1 MWPKS
6 EDRKRKAKADT
17 KKRTKYSTIESSM
30 IHHKLS
36 MTSLFAVIMMVVT
49 FNALAD
55 EASVKAPVEVY
66 WEDLVPEGFNEL
78 APPSVQH
85 NGEMSQLQPDA
96 PVVDTFDGKRVK
108 IPGFVVPLEG
118 TAELTTEFLLVP
130 YFGACI
136 HVPPPPS
143 NQIVYVKF
151 EEGVRID
158 NIYDAIWVT
167 GKLSTDG
174 WKGDIA
180 SVGYRLTGEAIEG
193 F

>member
-1 MWPKS
+1 MLKVMG
-6 EDRKRKAKADT
+6 KAWVLALVILLP
-17 KKRTKYSTIESSM
+17 SFFAFSAPES
-30 IHHKLS
+30 I
-36 MTSLFAVIMMVVT
+36 
-49 FNALAD
+49 D
-55 EASVKAPVEVY
+55 EPIEVY

-78 APPSVQH
+78 APPAVQH

-96 PVVDTFDGKRVK
+96 PVVDTFDGKWVK

-118 TAELTTEFLLVP
+118 TPEHTTEFLLVP

-136 HVPPPPS
+136 HVPPPAS
-143 NQIVYVKF
+143 NQIVYVTF
-151 EEGVRID
+151 EEGIPLD

-167 GKLSTDG
+167 GELTTEG

-180 SVGYRLTGEAIEG
+180 SVGYRLKGIEVSA

>member
-1 MWPKS
+1 MYNLKQ
-6 EDRKRKAKADT
+6 T
-17 KKRTKYSTIESSM
+17 V
-30 IHHKLS
+30 
-36 MTSLFAVIMMVVT
+36 TSLFAVLMMVVS
-49 FNALAD
+49 FNSLAD
-55 EASVKAPVEVY
+55 ETPIEVY
-66 WEDLVPEGFNEL
+66 WEDLVP
-78 APPSVQH
+78 
-85 NGEMSQLQPDA
+85 
-96 PVVDTFDGKRVK
+96 TFDGKRVK

-167 GKLSTDG
+167 GELSTDG

-180 SVGYRLTGEAIEG
+180 SVGYRLKGEVVEG

>member
-1 MWPKS
+1 MNLRVS
-6 EDRKRKAKADT
+6 CYAVA
-17 KKRTKYSTIESSM
+17 M
-30 IHHKLS
+30 F
-36 MTSLFAVIMMVVT
+36 SLI
-49 FNALAD
+49 LAFTVSAN
-55 EASVKAPVEVY
+55 EPTEVY

-78 APPSVQH
+78 APNGVNHDNRMAQVQP
-85 NGEMSQLQPDA
+85 NA
-96 PVVDTFDGKRVK
+96 PVVEKYDGMRVK

-118 TAELTTEFLLVP
+118 TVDSTTEFLLVP

-151 EEGVRID
+151 EEGIAIS
-158 NIYDAIWVT
+158 NLSDAIWVT
-167 GKLSTDG
+167 GTLSTDG

-180 SVGYRLTGEAIEG
+180 SVGYRLTGENVAP

>member
-1 MWPKS
+1 MKLLHIMLCAFMLSSPLAFA
-6 EDRKRKAKADT
+6 EDT
-17 KKRTKYSTIESSM
+17 
-30 IHHKLS
+30 
-36 MTSLFAVIMMVVT
+36 
-49 FNALAD
+49 
-55 EASVKAPVEVY
+55 PEVY
-66 WEDLVPEGFNEL
+66 WEDLVPQGFNPL
-78 APPSVQH
+78 TAPSVSH
-85 NGEMSQLQPDA
+85 DSKMTQLQPDA
-96 PVVDTFDGKRVK
+96 PVVHKYDGMTVK

-151 EEGVRID
+151 EKGVPVD
-158 NIYDAIWVT
+158 NLYDAIWVT
-167 GKLSTDG
+167 GVLSTDG

-180 SVGYRLTGEAIEG
+180 SVGYRLTGIEVSP

>member
-1 MWPKS
+1 MQFLKTTWS
-6 EDRKRKAKADT
+6 LTLALCVM
-17 KKRTKYSTIESSM
+17 M
-30 IHHKLS
+30 ISLS
-36 MTSLFAVIMMVVT
+36 LSA
-49 FNALAD
+49 NN
-55 EASVKAPVEVY
+55 EPVEVY

-78 APPSVQH
+78 APPAVQH

-96 PVVDTFDGKRVK
+96 PVVETYDKKRVK

-118 TAELTTEFLLVP
+118 DGELTTEFLLVP

-167 GKLSTDG
+167 GTLSTDG

-180 SVGYRLTGEAIEG
+180 SVGYRLTGEAVEG

>member
-1 MWPKS
+1 M
-6 EDRKRKAKADT
+6 
-17 KKRTKYSTIESSM
+17 Y
-30 IHHKLS
+30 HLKLS
-36 MTSLFAVIMMVVT
+36 VTSLFAVLMMVVT
-49 FNALAD
+49 FSTLAE
-55 EASVKAPVEVY
+55 EAPIEVY

-151 EEGVRID
+151 DEGVRID

-167 GKLSTDG
+167 GELSTDG

-180 SVGYRLTGEAIEG
+180 SVGYRLKGEAVEG

>member
-1 MWPKS
+1 
-6 EDRKRKAKADT
+6 
-17 KKRTKYSTIESSM
+17 M

-55 EASVKAPVEVY
+55 EAPVKAPVEVY

-151 EEGVRID
+151 EGGVRID

-167 GKLSTDG
+167 GELSTDG

-180 SVGYRLTGEAIEG
+180 SVGYRLKGEAVEG

>member
-1 MWPKS
+1 
-6 EDRKRKAKADT
+6 
-17 KKRTKYSTIESSM
+17 
-30 IHHKLS
+30 
-36 MTSLFAVIMMVVT
+36 MVVS
-49 FNALAD
+49 FNSLAD
-55 EASVKAPVEVY
+55 ETPIEVY

-143 NQIVYVKF
+143 NQIVYVVSGPNLIK
-151 EEGVRID
+151 ID
-158 NIYDAIWVT
+158 KN
-167 GKLSTDG
+167 L
-174 WKGDIA
+174 
-180 SVGYRLTGEAIEG
+180 
-193 F
+193 

>member
-1 MWPKS
+1 ML
-6 EDRKRKAKADT
+6 
-17 KKRTKYSTIESSM
+17 
-30 IHHKLS
+30 KL
-36 MTSLFAVIMMVVT
+36 LGK
-49 FNALAD
+49 ALAFTALLLLPVFSAISAD
-55 EASVKAPVEVY
+55 APVEVY

-78 APPSVQH
+78 APPAVQH
-85 NGEMSQLQPDA
+85 NGEMSQLQPNA
-96 PVVDTFDGKRVK
+96 PVVKKYDGKRVK

-118 TAELTTEFLLVP
+118 SAERTTEFLLVP

-136 HVPPPPS
+136 HVPPPAS

-151 EEGVRID
+151 EQGIPID

-167 GKLSTDG
+167 GELSTQG

-180 SVGYRLTGEAIEG
+180 SVGYRLTGESVTA